1 MLGALK
7 EIVDFIGM
15 IIDFV
20 IQMVTGI
27 VQLLT
32 LIPKM
37 VETLTASLGLLP
49 TFLVG
54 FAGVTVTVAVI
65 FIIVGREGGGES

>member
-7 EIVDFIGM
+7 EIVNFIGM

-20 IQMVTGI
+20 VQLVTGI
-27 VQLLT
+27 IQLLA

-49 TFLVG
+49 SLLVG
-54 FAGVTVTVAVI
+54 FAGVTITVAVI
-65 FIIVGREGGGES
+65 FIIVGREGGGEK